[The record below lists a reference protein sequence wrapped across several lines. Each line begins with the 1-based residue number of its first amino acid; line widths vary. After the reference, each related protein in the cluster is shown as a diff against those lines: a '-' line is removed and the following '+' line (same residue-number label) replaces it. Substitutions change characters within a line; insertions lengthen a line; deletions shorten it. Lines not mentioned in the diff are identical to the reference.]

1 MPKTSPFLITPSQIN
16 FSETRRLAAE
26 MVATGE
32 KIIQLLTFCNPT
44 PCEAAMD
51 LKLHV
56 VMRVV
61 GSYFNFSLDGM
72 RRKGR
77 KSRVVWARQVAM
89 YLARELTHC
98 TFKEIAIEFNRDHGC
113 VINAIRVVKAR
124 CDTDERCRH
133 DVLTLQAQ
141 LTSSSSF
148 AGKPASA

>member
-32 KIIQLLTFCNPT
+32 KIIQLLSYCNPT
-44 PCEAAMD
+44 ASEASMD

-56 VMRVV
+56 VMRLV
-61 GSYFNFSLDGM
+61 GGYFNFNLDAM
-72 RRKGR
+72 RKQDRTA
-77 KSRVVWARQVAM
+77 RVVWARQVAM

-98 TFKEIAIEFNRDHGC
+98 TMQEIATEFRRDRGC
-113 VINAIRVVKAR
+113 VEHAIRAVKAR
-124 CDTDERCRH
+124 CETDEHCRA
-133 DVLTLQAQ
+133 DVFKLQAQ